1 MSSRTLF
8 LSRLI
13 GLYCILVALSM
24 MTRKQATVETVTAL
38 VQNPSM
44 MLILGVITLAAGLA
58 MVLAHNIWSGGA
70 LTVIV
75 TLVGWITLVKS
86 LFFLFLP
93 PELEAG
99 FFLRQ
104 LPMKNLNAWFVL
116 VKPDHGVA
124 AKAVQDGEIVDGVDF
139 FVGETAGFGWMCRA
153 GAASDVRQGE
163 PLSELRHHCPSFKFG
178 SPLG

>member
-1 MSSRTLF
+1 MSPRTLF
-8 LSRLI
+8 LSKLI
-13 GLYCILVALSM
+13 GLYCIIAAISM
-24 MTRKQATVETVTAL
+24 MTRRQATVETVTAL
-38 VQNPSM
+38 LQNPAM

-104 LPMKNLNAWFVL
+104 LHYQELFYVYGAISLVL
-116 VKPDHGVA
+116 GVYLTY
-124 AKAVQDGEIVDGVDF
+124 G
-139 FVGETAGFGWMCRA
+139 GFKSR
-153 GAASDVRQGE
+153 S
-163 PLSELRHHCPSFKFG
+163 H
-178 SPLG
+178 

>member
-1 MSSRTLF
+1 
-8 LSRLI
+8 
-13 GLYCILVALSM
+13 
-24 MTRKQATVETVTAL
+24 
-38 VQNPSM
+38 
-44 MLILGVITLAAGLA
+44 
-58 MVLAHNIWSGGA
+58 
-70 LTVIV
+70 VIV

-178 SPLG
+178 SALG

>member
-1 MSSRTLF
+1 M
-8 LSRLI
+8 
-13 GLYCILVALSM
+13 
-24 MTRKQATVETVTAL
+24 
-38 VQNPSM
+38 
-44 MLILGVITLAAGLA
+44 
-58 MVLAHNIWSGGA
+58 
-70 LTVIV
+70 IV
-75 TLVGWITLVKS
+75 TLVGWITLVE

-163 PLSELRHHCPSFKFG
+163 SLRSSGIIAQALSLAPRWVDYSRAG
-178 SPLG
+178 RL